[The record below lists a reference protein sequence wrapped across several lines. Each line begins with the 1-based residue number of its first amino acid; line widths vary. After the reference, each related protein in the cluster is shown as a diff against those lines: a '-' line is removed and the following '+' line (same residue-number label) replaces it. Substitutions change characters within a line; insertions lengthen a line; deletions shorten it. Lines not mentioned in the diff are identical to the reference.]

1 MIKMDAKFIDKKT
14 SITLKGSTKDILADI
29 GSKGDSYEDIVMY
42 LFHQR
47 NILLISNY
55 CGSKMFDQEDFSG
68 WVYNCF
74 KDCNI
79 PYPHYYIDDENGE
92 MKPFTDV
99 QILDFEAMATDK
111 NIIGE
116 DKISTLTMSEAITN
130 AYCLMYDIFPPTWGI
145 GAMKKLFAR

>member
-1 MIKMDAKFIDKKT
+1 
-14 SITLKGSTKDILADI
+14 
-29 GSKGDSYEDIVMY
+29 
-42 LFHQR
+42 
-47 NILLISNY
+47 
-55 CGSKMFDQEDFSG
+55 
-68 WVYNCF
+68 
-74 KDCNI
+74 
-79 PYPHYYIDDENGE
+79 

-99 QILDFEAMATDK
+99 QILDCETMATDK